1 MMKPFAVRTISGA
14 VFVAVML
21 TGLLVNARLFG
32 ILTTIMAF
40 GMLYEYSTLPR
51 KTGKM
56 VSGWNAV
63 AYHSCGIVYILSAM
77 GLLCFLGF
85 IKGSFSGILPLCF
98 FLLIWSS
105 DVGAYCV
112 GSTLGKRFCSRKM
125 APTISPNK
133 TWAGFWGGLAFCIA
147 ASAIM
152 KACSLLEFPLVHCLA
167 FAVTVNCFGVL
178 GDLLESAWKRFF
190 GVKDSGNLIPGH
202 GGMLDRFDS
211 SLAAIPAGTLYLL
224 AFNLI

>member
-1 MMKPFAVRTISGA
+1 MKPFAVRTISGT

-32 ILTTIMAF
+32 LLTSIMAF
-40 GMLYEYSTLPR
+40 GMLYEYIIMPR
-51 KTGKM
+51 KAGWKVT
-56 VSGWNAV
+56 GWNAA
-63 AYHSCGIVYILSAM
+63 AYYTVGTVYIVGAM
-77 GLLCFLGF
+77 VVLNFLAFSSGT
-85 IKGSFSGILPLCF
+85 FSGILPLCF

-133 TWAGFWGGLAFCIA
+133 TWTGFWGGLIFCIA
-147 ASAIM
+147 AAAIM
-152 KACSLLEFPLVHCLA
+152 KACGMLEFPLVHCLA
-167 FAVTVNCFGVL
+167 FAVLVGCVGML

-190 GVKDSGNLIPGH
+190 GVKDSGNVIPGH

-211 SLAAIPAGTLYLL
+211 SLAAIPVGTLYLL
-224 AFNLI
+224 IFNLI